1 MTKRVILSILII
13 IFAVISLVGVYSFGV
28 SNSKKIKT
36 TSSVPIELVDV
47 EDVNYIKSFDVS
59 DFSGLN
65 INTIDIPS
73 LEFSDLVV
81 QDSDFQI
88 SNDLMNRITNN
99 INSYGVGTSFYIV
112 SLDDGMSFGYNIDRH
127 FETASSIK
135 APYALYVYREIANG
149 NIDPDQL
156 VEYEPRFHNSG
167 TGVVKDSDFGTLYT
181 VRDLVYYSVTD
192 SDNVAHI
199 MLHSTFGVT
208 GYNNMLKKL
217 GTKQLY
223 LTATNPWTFTSA
235 RSAAIIW
242 QDIYNFALEDPEGV
256 TFLNVLSN
264 GKYNYYKEILPEI
277 PSASKTGFAAKDVVE
292 TGIVFDKHPY
302 IAIAIANK
310 GGNWGAYTQVLN
322 LIGLMNDVMQEYY
335 AYLDK

>member
-1 MTKRVILSILII
+1 MTKRVILSILIT
-13 IFAVISLVGVYSFGV
+13 IFVILSFIGVYTFGLN
-28 SNSKKIKT
+28 NSKNFS
-36 TSSVPIELVDV
+36 TSSNTPV
-47 EDVNYIKSFDVS
+47 EFIDSDEVNYINSFDVS
-59 DFSGLN
+59 DFSGKE

-73 LEFSDLVV
+73 LNIKNLEVNNSNFIISDT
-81 QDSDFQI
+81 
-88 SNDLMNRITNN
+88 LMNRIKDN
-99 INSYGVGTSFYIV
+99 INSFGAGTSFLII
-112 SLDDGMSFGYNIDRH
+112 SLEDGMSFGYNVDNH

-135 APYALYVYREIANG
+135 APYALYVYREIAKG
-149 NIDPDQL
+149 NIDPDQKI
-156 VEYEPRFHNSG
+156 EYTERFHNAG
-167 TGVVKDSDFGTLYT
+167 TGVVKDSPYGTEFT
-181 VRDLVYYSVTD
+181 VRDLVYYSLND

-199 MLHSTFGVT
+199 MLHGTFGVT

-223 LTATNPWTFTSA
+223 LTASNPWTFTSS

-310 GGNWGAYTQVLN
+310 GGSRGAYTQVLN
-322 LIGLMNDVMQEYY
+322 LIGLMGDVMHEYNI
-335 AYLDK
+335 YLE